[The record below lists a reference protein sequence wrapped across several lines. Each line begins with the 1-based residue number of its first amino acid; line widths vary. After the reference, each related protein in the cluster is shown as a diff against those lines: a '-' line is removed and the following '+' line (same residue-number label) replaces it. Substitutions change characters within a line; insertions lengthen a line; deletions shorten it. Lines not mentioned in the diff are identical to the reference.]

1 MSRSASLFLCGC
13 LLWMTIVSLGGFA
26 RAQTTEPCTY
36 TLFKYPGTTTV
47 STSANG
53 INQYGT
59 IVGTAQDQTGTVF
72 GFIRYSNGGFKRV
85 SVAGSNNTQLFHRNA
100 NGATAGFYQT
110 ASTGRKHGLLV
121 SGSTLTTIDY
131 PGATNTVLTGINKFG
146 SIVGY
151 YTDATGHFKG
161 FKRYSGGGFVKVSIP
176 NYSDIMPMAI
186 NDSGVIVGT
195 LGTGG
200 PTGIHGFSLS
210 QGSWQIY
217 DDPDYP
223 AGSTGLNGFN
233 GGVFVGQAFDS
244 NGTGHAIQL
253 VGNSFYSNFVVP
265 NAVESY
271 AGDVLHGTFTNI
283 VVGGATIS
291 GAGNQAFIGQCQ

>member
-1 MSRSASLFLCGC
+1 MRSGWTSLVLVMALV
-13 LLWMTIVSLGGFA
+13 LLLSGTLVY
-26 RAQTTEPCTY
+26 AQTTEPCTY
-36 TLFKYPGTTTV
+36 TLFKYPGTTIT

-53 INQYGT
+53 INQYQT
-59 IVGTAQDQTGTVF
+59 IVGWAQDQTGSVF
-72 GFIRYSNGGFKRV
+72 GFIRYSNGSFKRISV
-85 SVAGSNNTQLFHRNA
+85 SGSNNTQLFRRNA
-100 NGATAGFYQT
+100 SGVTVGFYQS
-110 ASTGRKHGLLV
+110 ASTGRKHGLLL
-121 SGSTLTTIDY
+121 SGSTITTIDY
-131 PGATNTVLTGINKFG
+131 PGATDTVLTGINKWG

-151 YTDATGHFKG
+151 YTTSTGGHFNG
-161 FKRYSGGGFVKVSIP
+161 FKRFSSGGFAKVSIP

-186 NDSGVIVGT
+186 ADSGLIVGT
-195 LGTGG
+195 VGAGG
-200 PTGIHGFSLS
+200 PVGIHGFTYN
-210 QGSWQIY
+210 QGSWQIF

-223 AGSTGLNGFN
+223 ASTTGLNGFN
-233 GGVFVGQAFDS
+233 GGVFVGEAFDS

-291 GAGNQAFIGQCQ
+291 GGGNQAFIGQCQ